1 MNQAVSS
8 VAACLFS
15 CLPLLFPIKRE
26 FFLPP
31 VAKTFAQRGHMI
43 VGVSAVFFV
52 LL

>member
-31 VAKTFAQRGHMI
+31 VFERLLKRGCPI
-43 VGVSAVFFV
+43 VEVFSV